1 MMAVWQ
7 NSFYNMEDPQKDIR
21 SQNDSPHDEEL
32 NLKELDVELKQQKQH
47 QVKYLF
53 LQRETLL

>member
-7 NSFYNMEDPQKDIR
+7 NSFYNMEDPQDIN

-47 QVKYLF
+47 QVNYFF
-53 LQRETLL
+53 LQRKRNP